1 MKSNVSVAE
10 KKSFIHWFLE
20 NYDLQKK
27 EAAWLLGYLHSND
40 RLLEKVRFVDH
51 VRNLPK
57 SMIIS
62 SCCSKM
68 VPFRFT
74 KNKRVYT
81 DVETALDD
89 IRAYPHEELYIGL
102 YFKKRFSCSKF
113 TAVLEVYSMEKHD
126 LVQDHLLS
134 LFAEML
140 LDQAVKDFEKKR
152 LYEQIDDALAKRD
165 VETFLQLSKQWKEIL
180 EST

>member
-74 KNKRVYT
+74 KCIRMWRRLLTISGRIPMKSYISVCILKSVSRVPNLPRYW
-81 DVETALDD
+81 
-89 IRAYPHEELYIGL
+89 
-102 YFKKRFSCSKF
+102 RFIPWRNMTWCK
-113 TAVLEVYSMEKHD
+113 T
-126 LVQDHLLS
+126 
-134 LFAEML
+134 
-140 LDQAVKDFEKKR
+140 
-152 LYEQIDDALAKRD
+152 IC
-165 VETFLQLSKQWKEIL
+165 
-180 EST
+180 